1 MYFRQILY
9 SLFRTHA
16 RSISASQ
23 KPLLHRRPRIGLE
36 RNNVLARPSYLFA
49 VQSLQ
54 VFAIFIL
61 PVLKPKDP
69 WLLNPQLTCFERSAL
84 FYSFPGLEVIV
95 VRHRR
100 CGGCGISAA
109 SIGVPRLNCRPPP
122 PSLCLWKFTTL
133 SSTLPIL
140 SLWKL
145 AHSCSMK
152 MTPLLICC
160 DMSSRCA
167 QQAANG
173 IRRFESRRCVVAVL

>member
-109 SIGVPRLNCRPPP
+109 SMGSIADHHHLCVYGSSLYYHQRCRF
-122 PSLCLWKFTTL
+122 SACGSWLTL
-133 SSTLPIL
+133 V
-140 SLWKL
+140 
-145 AHSCSMK
+145 
-152 MTPLLICC
+152 
-160 DMSSRCA
+160 
-167 QQAANG
+167 Q
-173 IRRFESRRCVVAVL
+173 